1 MDWKVVLS
9 LFTFVLGDILGLDLK
24 FLQLSA
30 YVKISQ
36 VNVLDVLKFRK
47 NSEILSDSAL
57 YIESVNKFIFIIQK
71 QGKKKNFLM
80 KIF

>member
-9 LFTFVLGDILGLDLK
+9 LFSFVLGDILGLDLK

-47 NSEILSDSAL
+47 KL
-57 YIESVNKFIFIIQK
+57 
-71 QGKKKNFLM
+71 
-80 KIF
+80 

>member
-9 LFTFVLGDILGLDLK
+9 LFSFVLGDILGLDLK

-71 QGKKKNFLM
+71 PEKNFNENS
-80 KIF
+80 I

>member
-9 LFTFVLGDILGLDLK
+9 LFSFVLGDILGLDLK

-36 VNVLDVLKFRK
+36 VNVLDVLEFRK

-71 QGKKKNFLM
+71 QGNKKNFLM

>member
-24 FLQLSA
+24 FFLQLSA

-47 NSEILSDSAL
+47 KL
-57 YIESVNKFIFIIQK
+57 
-71 QGKKKNFLM
+71 
-80 KIF
+80 